1 MITAIDIDGLEYV
14 TGYVAK
20 RFLTKYPCLSEESL
34 SVNNEVNTNWTT
46 FISKGHLIIPSQI
59 LMKAAKIMM
68 VEFDKLHGD
77 TLNGGENIM
86 DTLTKTVMAHLEH
99 KLPEE
104 VVSCLVRTRTFIRFN
119 QINKKINDNVHIKN
133 KNKFKKFMV

>member
-1 MITAIDIDGLEYV
+1 MDGLEYV

-20 RFLTKYPCLSEESL
+20 RFLTKYPYLGEISSSENNKES
-34 SVNNEVNTNWTT
+34 TNWTT

-59 LMKAAKIMM
+59 LMTAAKKMM
-68 VEFDKLHGD
+68 VEFNKLHGE

-86 DTLTKTVMAHLEH
+86 ETLTKIVMAHVEH

-119 QINKKINDNVHIKN
+119 QINKKINDKVHIINN

>member
-1 MITAIDIDGLEYV
+1 LLTAIDLDTLEYV

-20 RFLTKYPCLSEESL
+20 RFLTKYPYLGQISSSE
-34 SVNNEVNTNWTT
+34 NNKDNTNWTT
-46 FISKGHLIIPSQI
+46 FISKGNLIIPSQI
-59 LMKAAKIMM
+59 LMTAAKKMM
-68 VEFDKLHGD
+68 AEFDKLHGD
-77 TLNGGENIM
+77 ALNGGENIM
-86 DTLTKTVMAHLEH
+86 ETLTLIVMAHLEH

-119 QINKKINDNVHIKN
+119 QINKKINNNVHIKN

>member
-1 MITAIDIDGLEYV
+1 MDYIYFKRTFNYTISNIDESCQNNDG
-14 TGYVAK
+14 
-20 RFLTKYPCLSEESL
+20 C
-34 SVNNEVNTNWTT
+34 
-46 FISKGHLIIPSQI
+46 
-59 LMKAAKIMM
+59 
-68 VEFDKLHGD
+68 EFDKLHGD

-86 DTLTKTVMAHLEH
+86 DTLTKTVMAHLQH

-133 KNKFKKFMV
+133 KNKFKKFTV